1 MTVRV
6 YSPAADMVVR
16 LKLEES
22 ADATHTVETD
32 ALTTVANQW
41 ETLTFDFSNEAT
53 NDGDPTNPLNINYV
67 FDKLSIFFNKGVTGA
82 DAGEVIFYWDSLVW
96 VGEDELQ
103 PTSLAL
109 TVTAADAKAVRLTG
123 PFWQWDPNGGPE
135 AADNGDGTWTV
146 TFAEAPSEAME
157 YLWVADGVQEN
168 LVASSQDA
176 ECGYLV
182 DTDPTRFNTD
192 YSGYANRMWQ
202 VGTGNFTDNAY
213 GTCVAPTTEP
223 EVTSLALTV
232 TAADAKA
239 VRLTGPFWQWDPN
252 GGPEAADNGD
262 GTWTVTFAEAP
273 SEAMEYLWVADGV
286 QENLVASSQDAE
298 CGYLVDTDPTRFNT
312 DYSGYANRMWQ
323 VGTGN
328 FTDNAYGTCVAPTT
342 QPEVTSLALTVT
354 AADAKAVRLTGPFW
368 QWDPNGG
375 PEAADNGDGTWTVT
389 FAEAPSE
396 AMEYLWVADGV
407 QENLVASSQ
416 DAECGY
422 LVDTDPTRFN
432 TDYSGYA
439 NRMWQVG
446 TGNFTDNAYGTC
458 VAPTTEPEVTSLA
471 LTVTAADAKAV
482 RLTGPFWQ
490 WDPNGGPEAAD
501 NGDGTWT
508 VTFAEAPS
516 EAMEYLWV
524 ADGVQENLVA
534 SSQDAECGYLVDTD
548 PTRFNTDYSG
558 YANRMWQV
566 GTGNFTDNAYGTC
579 VAPTGDDTD
588 SSGGDSGGDD
598 SDTTLKAGDYYIDFS
613 DSLEQLEV
621 KFTQFGGTF
630 TQFTQDPTD
639 ANKTVASTTKNATA
653 EEWAGTTIDAG
664 TVIFPL
670 TETATTMTVRVYSP
684 AADMVVRL
692 KLEESA
698 DATHTVET
706 DALTTVANQWE
717 TLTFD
722 FSNEATND
730 GDPTNPLN
738 INYVFDKLSIFFNKG
753 VTGADAGEVIFYWDS
768 LIWVGEDELQPTSL
782 ALTVTAA
789 DAKAVRLTGPF
800 WQWDPNGGPEA
811 ADNGD
816 GTWTVT
822 FAEAPSE
829 AMEYLWV
836 ADGVQENLVAS
847 SQDAECGYLV
857 DTDPTRFNTDYSG
870 YANRMWQVGTGN
882 FTDNAYG
889 TCVAPTTEPE
899 VTSLA
904 LTVTAAD
911 AKAVRLTGPFWQWDP
926 NGGPEAADNGD
937 GTWTVTF
944 AEAPSE
950 AMEYLWVADGVQEN
964 LVASSQDAE
973 CGYLVDTDPT
983 RFNTDYSGYANR
995 MWQVGTGN
1003 FTDNAYGT
1011 CVAPTGDD
1019 TSGEDAYGTDPAA
1032 GITVA
1037 ESSVFYDKDEC
1048 DLGQGY

>member
-1 MTVRV
+1 MG
-6 YSPAADMVVR
+6 PNAAGVIDF
-16 LKLEES
+16 
-22 ADATHTVETD
+22 A
-32 ALTTVANQW
+32 VA
-41 ETLTFDFSNEAT
+41 A
-53 NDGDPTNPLNINYV
+53 
-67 FDKLSIFFNKGVTGA
+67 GVM
-82 DAGEVIFYWDSLVW
+82 I
-96 VGEDELQ
+96 
-103 PTSLAL
+103 
-109 TVTAADAKAVRLTG
+109 
-123 PFWQWDPNGGPE
+123 
-135 AADNGDGTWTV
+135 
-146 TFAEAPSEAME
+146 
-157 YLWVADGVQEN
+157 N

-213 GTCVAPTTEP
+213 GTCVAPTTE
-223 EVTSLALTV
+223 E
-232 TAADAKA
+232 D
-239 VRLTGPFWQWDPN
+239 
-252 GGPEAADNGD
+252 
-262 GTWTVTFAEAP
+262 
-273 SEAMEYLWVADGV
+273 
-286 QENLVASSQDAE
+286 
-298 CGYLVDTDPTRFNT
+298 
-312 DYSGYANRMWQ
+312 
-323 VGTGN
+323 
-328 FTDNAYGTCVAPTT
+328 
-342 QPEVTSLALTVT
+342 
-354 AADAKAVRLTGPFW
+354 
-368 QWDPNGG
+368 
-375 PEAADNGDGTWTVT
+375 
-389 FAEAPSE
+389 
-396 AMEYLWVADGV
+396 
-407 QENLVASSQ
+407 
-416 DAECGY
+416 
-422 LVDTDPTRFN
+422 
-432 TDYSGYA
+432 
-439 NRMWQVG
+439 
-446 TGNFTDNAYGTC
+446 
-458 VAPTTEPEVTSLA
+458 
-471 LTVTAADAKAV
+471 
-482 RLTGPFWQ
+482 
-490 WDPNGGPEAAD
+490 
-501 NGDGTWT
+501 
-508 VTFAEAPS
+508 
-516 EAMEYLWV
+516 
-524 ADGVQENLVA
+524 
-534 SSQDAECGYLVDTD
+534 
-548 PTRFNTDYSG
+548 
-558 YANRMWQV
+558 
-566 GTGNFTDNAYGTC
+566 
-579 VAPTGDDTD
+579 D

-621 KFTQFGGTF
+621 EFTQFGGTF

-889 TCVAPTTEPE
+889 TCVAPT
-899 VTSLA
+899 
-904 LTVTAAD
+904 
-911 AKAVRLTGPFWQWDP
+911 
-926 NGGPEAADNGD
+926 
-937 GTWTVTF
+937 
-944 AEAPSE
+944 
-950 AMEYLWVADGVQEN
+950 
-964 LVASSQDAE
+964 
-973 CGYLVDTDPT
+973 
-983 RFNTDYSGYANR
+983 
-995 MWQVGTGN
+995 
-1003 FTDNAYGT
+1003 
-1011 CVAPTGDD
+1011 GDD

-1037 ESSVFYDKDEC
+1037 ESSVFYDKANATWVKVI
-1048 DLGQGY
+1048 DLALVADGVSSQGAQTLSMNVTELPEGGANYRVYKTTASGGDFLGNAKALALGANDITIAGVAFDRAVKIQLSSADVRFDSLVVNGTTIYPEPVE